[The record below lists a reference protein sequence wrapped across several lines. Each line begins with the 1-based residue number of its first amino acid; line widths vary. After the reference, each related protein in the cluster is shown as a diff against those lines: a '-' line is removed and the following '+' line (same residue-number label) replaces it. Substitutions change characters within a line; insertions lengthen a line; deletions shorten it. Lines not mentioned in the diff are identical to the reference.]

1 MTNLD
6 SIPESQLTALMDLI
20 LKTAADLEQKKGS
33 APQKREEALKMA
45 HQSHLHFSKLNTKKP
60 N

>member
-20 LKTAADLEQKKGS
+20 LEKATEVQKERERSTEK
-33 APQKREEALKMA
+33 EEAL
-45 HQSHLHFSKLNTKKP
+45 QNDGSPKP
-60 N
+60 SPF

>member
-6 SIPESQLTALMDLI
+6 SIPESQLTALMDQI

-33 APQKREEALKMA
+33 APQKREEAL
-45 HQSHLHFSKLNTKKP
+45 QNDGSQKP
-60 N
+60 SPF

>member
-33 APQKREEALKMA
+33 APQKREEAL
-45 HQSHLHFSKLNTKKP
+45 QNDGSPKP
-60 N
+60 SPF